1 MAQHNYLWIVNRF
14 LSEFLAIPST
24 SDAAEGTQ
32 SGVSAR
38 ISVGIQSVIKLF
50 YRPSGLSMPASEAAK
65 KLTFSNTEHGL
76 GISNPTPYYVTLS
89 RLNVDGKSMDVKGT
103 EAGAMLAPF
112 STQYYPVNGTVRTV
126 SGQPLMISVVKV
138 SNINRP

>member
-1 MAQHNYLWIVNRF
+1 MAQHNYLRIVNRF
-14 LSEFLAIPST
+14 LFEFLAIPST

-103 EAGAMLAPF
+103 EAGQCLRHSPHSITPSTGLCGPF
-112 STQYYPVNGTVRTV
+112 LDNH
-126 SGQPLMISVVKV
+126 
-138 SNINRP
+138 